1 MVVAVHVPDTIV
13 ASTPV
18 AIGLLAG
25 FATGRWWASFVG
37 PTIGFLAG
45 PVVGVVVWIW
55 APESDD
61 VSDQALGF
69 VAGALT
75 VGGVVLGLLLWAG
88 VSELRRKSRGA
99 NSR

>member
-1 MVVAVHVPDTIV
+1 MVVAIHVPDTIV

-18 AIGLLAG
+18 AVGLLAG
-25 FATGRWWASFVG
+25 FATGRWWESFVG

-45 PVVGVVVWIW
+45 PVVGILIWIW

-61 VSDQALGF
+61 VTDEALGF

-75 VGGVVLGLLLWAG
+75 VGGVVLGLLLWAAASALSG
-88 VSELRRKSRGA
+88 KRHGA
-99 NSR
+99 RPR